1 MCYFLDSNLEQQ
13 QQTLHYGAETQR
25 HQVIVLL
32 LEIHLPF

>member
-13 QQTLHYGAETQR
+13 QTLHYGAEAER
-25 HQVIVLL
+25 HQVIVIV

>member
-13 QQTLHYGAETQR
+13 QQTLHYGAEAER
-25 HQVIVLL
+25 HQVIVLV